1 MPEFLG
7 INTSGDGSA
16 NPRQLAECQA
26 GWVRCVVREH
36 IDITDWIVQLRERH
50 GIETLLI
57 GDGSTDSLG
66 PDEFQW
72 RTRMEMY
79 KARYGEIVK
88 LWQWG
93 NEPDHNGIASW
104 KMDRPRVNRL
114 MRLAREIFPREEGF
128 TLVAPGLVSGNWMWL
143 EDTADGNGDEVIDF
157 SPVDALDLHPYAK
170 EPNTE
175 PLIAMFRDYR
185 AAFDRVG
192 GEDKPIWCT
201 EYDSRTQG
209 MGSDLISRAERFAVM
224 CWSSDMTAGEDLR
237 LGIIDGLDRMNHFR
251 LAGGLSALAEQADL
265 DAIRALA

>member
-16 NPRQLAECQA
+16 VPIQLAECGA
-26 GWVRCVVREH
+26 GWVRCVVREQ
-36 IDITDWIVQLRERH
+36 IDITSWIVQLRERH
-50 GIETLLI
+50 RIETLLI
-57 GDGSTDSLG
+57 GDGSPDSLG
-66 PDEFQW
+66 PDESAW
-72 RTRMEMY
+72 RARMEMY

-93 NEPDHNGIASW
+93 NEPDHDGMASW
-104 KMDRPRVNRL
+104 KMDRPTVNRL
-114 MRLAREIFPREEGF
+114 VRLAREIFPREEGF

-143 EDTADGNGDEVIDF
+143 EDTTDGNGDEMIDF

-192 GEDKPIWCT
+192 GAEKPIWCT
-201 EYDSRTQG
+201 EYDSRTPG
-209 MGSDLISRAERFAVM
+209 MGPDLISRADRFAVM
-224 CWSSDMTAGEDLR
+224 CWSSDMTVTEDLR

-251 LAGGLSALAEQADL
+251 LAAGLTAFAAQAEL
-265 DAIRALA
+265 DGIRALA